1 MGEHRLHARCRCRSA
16 EVEHAEHASQAEH
29 ALGRPFAFPTSPR
42 NFERDRPFVVE
53 HLALE
58 LGLVFERRQVAG
70 TATLRVRRVSPTAT
84 ALTLDAVGFTLSA
97 VEVEGARADFI
108 YDGRALRVELGDLEE
123 ATVRVV
129 YTCTPRRGLYFIEP
143 DEHRP
148 GLPRQAWTQCQEEDA
163 RHFFPSHD
171 KPHVKMTTEL
181 SVVVPPGYTALSNGH
196 LAAREPRADGVRFH
210 WKMTEPHPSYLLT
223 LVVGELEVL
232 EDDGP
237 APLTYYVPPGRAVD
251 ARRTFAQTAE
261 MMRFFGERFASPYPW
276 NKYAQAVVS
285 DFFFGGMENTTATT
299 LYEHVLLDE
308 RAALDGTSDDLI
320 AHELAHQWFG
330 DFVTCRDWSEAWLN
344 EGFATFCEH
353 LFREHRLGVDEYEY
367 GLKTDLGSY
376 VAEARGRYRRPLVC
390 PDYDAPLDLFDRHL
404 YEKGGLVLHVLRR
417 TLGDD
422 AFFAG
427 VAHYLRAHAKGLVE
441 TRDLQRALERV
452 SGRSLGRAF
461 EEHVHRPGHVELE
474 VSLAWDDGMLLV
486 TVKQGQA
493 PTDGVPAIFHTPLVL
508 DCATTSERG
517 RPVVKRLEVELTQ
530 RNQVFALP
538 SPRRPR
544 FVVVDPDL
552 RVLGE
557 VSVRGPLDML
567 REQLAHAPTA
577 RGRWL
582 AAASLAKI
590 DDPPTRAALAARL
603 HDDREFW
610 GVRADCAAA
619 LGLSRSAE
627 AFEALERALGA
638 SSPKVRRAVAEALGA
653 TRTAAAATLLAHVA
667 RSDASYFV
675 SAEAARALGK
685 TRQGA
690 ALDDLVELLDRP
702 SWAEVVRAGA
712 IDGLASLRDARAL
725 PHLRAKTRYGQ
736 APRARRAAALALGR
750 LSEARD
756 DRELLEEL
764 LDDRDPL
771 LRQDVARA
779 LQHMGDPRARAAL
792 RAREGIEDDVRVR
805 RRLREVLRD
814 LTGDRKAIAQ
824 EAEAELE
831 KLRAHTHELE
841 TRLQKLEARL
851 GPARPGKTR
860 AAKPARPAKPAK
872 PATPAKPAR
881 KTGSPRAK

>member
-1 MGEHRLHARCRCRSA
+1 MGEHRLHARCRCHSGGT
-16 EVEHAEHASQAEH
+16 EHTEQRSQA
-29 ALGRPFAFPTSPR
+29 AQGRPFAFAFATSPR
-42 NFERDRPFVVE
+42 NFERDRPFVIE
-53 HLALE
+53 HLALD
-58 LGLVFERRQVAG
+58 LGLSFEKHEVAG
-70 TATLRVRRVSPTAT
+70 TATLHVRRVSPTAS
-84 ALTLDAVGFTLSA
+84 AITLDAVGFTLSA
-97 VEVEGARADFI
+97 VEVGGARADFI
-108 YDGRALRVELGDLEE
+108 YDGCALRVELGDLEE
-123 ATVRVV
+123 AIVRVV

-148 GLPRQAWTQCQEEDA
+148 HLPRQAWTQCQEEDA

-196 LAAREPRADGVRFH
+196 LAAREPRPDGVLFH
-210 WKMTEPHPSYLLT
+210 WKMSEPHPSYLLT

-237 APLTYYVPPGRAVD
+237 APLTYYVPPGRAAD

-261 MMRFFGERFASPYPW
+261 MMRFFGHRFASPYPW
-276 NKYAQAVVS
+276 SKYAQAVVS

-330 DFVTCRDWSEAWLN
+330 DLVTCRDWSEAWLN

-353 LFREHRLGVDEYEY
+353 LFREHRLGLDEYEY
-367 GLKTDLGSY
+367 GLKTDLANY

-390 PDYDAPLDLFDRHL
+390 LDYDAPLDLFDRHL

-417 TLGDD
+417 TVGDD
-422 AFFAG
+422 GFFAG

-461 EEHVHRPGHVELE
+461 EELVHRAGHVELE
-474 VSLAWDDGMLLV
+474 VSFAWDEGILLV

-493 PTDGVPAIFHTPLVL
+493 ATDGVPSVFHAPLVL
-508 DCATTSERG
+508 DCATATERG

-530 RNQVFALP
+530 RHQVFALP

-582 AAASLAKI
+582 AAGSLSRV
-590 DDPPTRAALAARL
+590 DDPPTLEPRSRRASTTSTS
-603 HDDREFW
+603 F
-610 GVRADCAAA
+610 GVSAPSAPR
-619 LGLSRSAE
+619 RSA
-627 AFEALERALGA
+627 AHARRTRSRP
-638 SSPKVRRAVAEALGA
+638 SS
-653 TRTAAAATLLAHVA
+653 A
-667 RSDASYFV
+667 RSA
-675 SAEAARALGK
+675 
-685 TRQGA
+685 
-690 ALDDLVELLDRP
+690 
-702 SWAEVVRAGA
+702 
-712 IDGLASLRDARAL
+712 
-725 PHLRAKTRYGQ
+725 
-736 APRARRAAALALGR
+736 
-750 LSEARD
+750 
-756 DRELLEEL
+756 
-764 LDDRDPL
+764 
-771 LRQDVARA
+771 
-779 LQHMGDPRARAAL
+779 
-792 RAREGIEDDVRVR
+792 
-805 RRLREVLRD
+805 
-814 LTGDRKAIAQ
+814 
-824 EAEAELE
+824 
-831 KLRAHTHELE
+831 
-841 TRLQKLEARL
+841 
-851 GPARPGKTR
+851 
-860 AAKPARPAKPAK
+860 
-872 PATPAKPAR
+872 
-881 KTGSPRAK
+881 